1 MKLLYFHQHFT
12 TPDGSWGTR
21 SYEMA
26 KALVAAGHD
35 VTMVCG
41 SAAQGRTGLTGPF
54 RRGRREGDVEGIH
67 IVELELPYANNDGLL
82 KRSIAFLRFAARAMQ
97 IAVTRR
103 ADLVFATTTPLTAAL
118 PGIAARWLR
127 GRRFVFEVRDL
138 WPEIPREMGVI
149 RNPVTLAMLG
159 ALEWVG
165 YRSASHLIGLAPG
178 IVRGIARL
186 GVPPERIT
194 LIPNGCDIQMFS
206 DGAAAVR
213 SDGIAADDLLAV
225 FTGTHGP
232 ANGLDAVLDAAAVL
246 KARGERR
253 VKLLLV
259 GDGKDK
265 ASLVARTAAENL
277 WNIVRFAEPMPKR
290 ALPGL
295 MKCSDIGMQILADVP
310 AFYEGTSPNKFF
322 DYLAAGLPIL
332 TNYPGWVADL
342 VSQSGAGIA
351 VKPRDPESFADALQA
366 LLAEKDRGTLVAR
379 KTASAALGAREF
391 DRALLAARFVAT
403 LEQAAGLRR

>member
-41 SAAQGRTGLTGPF
+41 SAARGRTGLDGPF
-54 RRGRREGDVEGIH
+54 HRGRREGSVEGIH
-67 IVELELPYANNDGLL
+67 VVELELPYANEDGMLT
-82 KRSIAFLRFAARAMQ
+82 RSFAFLRFAVRGMQ
-97 IAVTRR
+97 IAVTRP

-138 WPEIPREMGVI
+138 WPELPREMGVI
-149 RNPVTLAMLG
+149 RNPVTLTMLG
-159 ALEWVG
+159 ALEWMG

-178 IVRGIARL
+178 IARGIARL
-186 GVPPERIT
+186 GVAPDRIT
-194 LIPNGCDIQMFS
+194 LIPNGCDIAMFT
-206 DGAAAVR
+206 DGATAVR
-213 SDGIAADDLLAV
+213 PAGIAHDDLLAV

-246 KARGERR
+246 KSREQHR

-265 ASLVARTAAENL
+265 AALMARASAEGL
-277 WNIVRFAEPMPKR
+277 GDIVRFEPPMPKR
-290 ALPGL
+290 ALPAL
-295 MKCSDIGMQILADVP
+295 MKCSDVGMQILADVP

-322 DYLAAGLPIL
+322 DYLAAGLPVL
-332 TNYPGWVADL
+332 TNYPGWVADH
-342 VSQSGAGIA
+342 VTRSGAGIA
-351 VKPRDPESFADALQA
+351 VTPRNAESFADALVA
-366 LLAEKDRGTLVAR
+366 LLEEKDRGTLAAR
-379 KTASAALGAREF
+379 RVASAELGAREF
-391 DRALLAARFVAT
+391 DRTILAARFVAT
-403 LEQAAGLRR
+403 LEHAAALRR